1 MTKRK
6 IAVFGASRGIGKELV
21 LLFAANPTHDIV
33 AFSRNIAAMKSD
45 FADLTNVKTV
55 QLDLAGGTIR
65 EKVASTLNEWGTPD
79 VCVCNA
85 GALVNKPFTELT
97 EEDIRYCYEVNTIS
111 LFGTLQALV
120 DCMASRGGHIVTISS
135 MGGFQ
140 GTVKFPG
147 LSAYSTSKAAAA
159 SLTEMLA
166 EEYKL
171 SELRFNCLAL
181 GAAQTEMLEE
191 AFPGYK
197 APLTAREM
205 AEYVADFSL
214 NGHRYINGK
223 IIPVSL
229 STP

>member
-1 MTKRK
+1 MSNRN
-6 IAVFGASRGIGKELV
+6 ILVIGASRGIGRELV
-21 LLFAANPTHDIV
+21 KRFAQDSSNRILAC
-33 AFSRNIAAMKSD
+33 SRNLDAMEREFSN
-45 FADLTNVKTV
+45 LSNVTSV
-55 QLDLAGGTIR
+55 QLDLASGNVRQKLSTIL
-65 EKVASTLNEWGTPD
+65 AEWGRPD

-97 EEDIRYCYEVNTIS
+97 EEDIRYCYEVNVIS
-111 LFGTLQALV
+111 LFGVLQSVVGAMLP
-120 DCMASRGGHIVTISS
+120 SGGHVVTISS

-140 GTVKFPG
+140 GTVKFAG

-159 SLTEMLA
+159 SLTELLT
-166 EEYKL
+166 EEYKSTPL
-171 SELRFNCLAL
+171 KFNCLAL

-191 AFPGYK
+191 AFPGYQ
-197 APLTAREM
+197 APLTAEEM
-205 AEYVADFSL
+205 AEYIADFAL